1 VTALAA
7 RWSRDLTA
15 VMALA
20 LLGLVLALVP
30 GGGRLEGAVLL
41 VLVLALPGYALAAAF
56 FQPGSIPAA
65 ERTVYVVA
73 LSIAVTGLGGLLV
86 QVLFDLDRGVWVALL
101 LTATVTSAWIAR
113 RRRELLPFESSSPR
127 YEPPGVSPLAIV
139 AMVLAVGIAA
149 GAFSIAVNSTR
160 DSRAAAHFAELWL
173 LPEPGGEGTERTV
186 SIGVRNHE
194 GRAVSFR
201 LQATRGTEIL
211 ATRMIRL
218 DRGES
223 WQTSL
228 RAPPPTPKRPLRV
241 ALLREGRVYREAF
254 LRSELA
260 P

>member
-1 VTALAA
+1 MRALAA

-15 VMALA
+15 VIALAGLGLALA
-20 LLGLVLALVP
+20 LLP
-30 GGGRLEGAVLL
+30 GAGRLEDAVLL
-41 VLVLALPGYALAAAF
+41 LLVLALPGYALAAAF

-65 ERTVYVVA
+65 ERTVYVIA
-73 LSIAVTGLGGLLV
+73 LSVAVTGLGGLLV

-101 LTATVTSAWIAR
+101 LIATVTSAWIAR

-127 YEPPGVSPLAIV
+127 FEAPGVSPLAVVATALAIGIV
-139 AMVLAVGIAA
+139 A
-149 GAFSIAVNSTR
+149 GAFSIAVSSTR

-173 LPEPGGEGTERTV
+173 LPRPGGDPTERTV

-201 LQATRGTEIL
+201 LQAARGTEIL
-211 ATRMIRL
+211 ATRTVRL
-218 DRGES
+218 DRGET

-228 RAPPPTPKRPLRV
+228 RTPPPTATMPLRV

-254 LRSELA
+254 LRSELE